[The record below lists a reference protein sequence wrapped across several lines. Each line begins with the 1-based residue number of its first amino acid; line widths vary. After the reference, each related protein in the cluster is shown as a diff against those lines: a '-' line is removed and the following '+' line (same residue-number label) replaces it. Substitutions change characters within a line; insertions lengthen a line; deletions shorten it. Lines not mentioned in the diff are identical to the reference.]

1 VRRLRPIQFFQP
13 FSQLK
18 PAGQASYT
26 VLAVWA
32 MDSEAEQ
39 YVADPRS
46 QHHSTPGDSRF
57 EPLAQCG
64 FPPGLSL
71 IFRKEEVFC
80 SLGPTTFSV
89 LLWAY
94 GATLSK
100 ALGVTS
106 KAVNGGQFK
115 PTSITALETLFF
127 MGKSRLRAA

>member
-1 VRRLRPIQFFQP
+1 MRRLRPIQFFQP

-32 MDSEAEQ
+32 VDSEAGQ

-80 SLGPTTFSV
+80 GLGPTTFSV

-100 ALGVTS
+100 ESV
-106 KAVNGGQFK
+106 
-115 PTSITALETLFF
+115 LFWDDLLTR
-127 MGKSRLRAA
+127 K